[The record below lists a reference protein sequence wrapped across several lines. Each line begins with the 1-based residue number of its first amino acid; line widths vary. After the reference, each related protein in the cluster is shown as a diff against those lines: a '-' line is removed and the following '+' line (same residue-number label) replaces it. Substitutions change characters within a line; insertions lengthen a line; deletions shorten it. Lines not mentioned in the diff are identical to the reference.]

1 MHLPPSQHYDS
12 KIHKMA
18 FATAIATINCIHVVL
33 ILNIN
38 EMSLLYRLATV
49 WSQKLRY
56 QRVTTI
62 PHSTRSST
70 NTQMQ

>member
-1 MHLPPSQHYDS
+1 MRLPASQRHDS
-12 KIHKMA
+12 KIHKMT
-18 FATAIATINCIHVVL
+18 FGTAIATINYIHVVL

-49 WSQKLRY
+49 WSQKSSY
-56 QRVTTI
+56 QRATMTT
-62 PHSTRSST
+62 HSTPSST